1 MDVFDCLIKDPSFNV
16 LSCILVLD
24 NIASNILDFTH
35 QYILELL
42 LEDWFVA
49 HRGAGRQDTHVK
61 QFAPSVESKH
71 NGSTSLVFDLEL
83 GFSAILRPDFVS
95 HHLPVS
101 GRLARLVL
109 FALATLHLLPLAD
122 DIDLWF
128 HALWV
133 APEAPSGDRVCIGF
147 I

>member
-1 MDVFDCLIKDPSFNV
+1 MDVLDGLFKDPSYNV

-24 NIASNILDFTH
+24 YIASNILDFTH

-49 HRGAGRQDTHVK
+49 HRSACRQNTHIK
-61 QFAPSVESKH
+61 QFAPSVEPKH

-101 GRLARLVL
+101 GRLSRLVL
-109 FALATLHLLPLAD
+109 LATLHLLPLAD
-122 DIDLWF
+122 DIDLWI

-147 I
+147 M